1 MKKYNQKTKYKKL
14 ANTLQFKNIPKKEE
28 QFSLHFMEQNKCL
41 LLEKNEK
48 NIFVACCKKL
58 SFFTELLIENS
69 FSKPTEYFLISTEI
83 FNKLINEI
91 LGFDFSEQKKFLAKN
106 DIDKIEKN
114 SPTVNL
120 LNSIFQDALKQ
131 NASDIHF
138 ESNESEGIVR
148 FRIAGELYFHR
159 KFNIQTFNSL
169 STRIKILSDLNI
181 LEKRLPQDGRI
192 QISINK
198 TNIDLRVSIVPASK
212 GESIV
217 LRILQKNKK
226 LIKLD
231 NLGFSQNQLKIL
243 KNLIS
248 LPNGLILISGP
259 TGSGKTTTLNSILNT
274 LADGKTKI
282 ISIEDPVEYSIKNV
296 NQIQINE
303 DIGLNFE
310 TILKRILRQDPNIIM
325 LGEIR
330 DKITAELCI
339 RAALTGHLVFSTVH
353 TNDAV
358 SIINRL
364 LNFNIEPFMIATVL
378 KGIISQ
384 RLVKSKNSKSTR
396 TIISESFYIDKKIQ
410 SLILEN
416 CQEEKIIEYLKKKN
430 FEFISDDAKNK
441 IKNEICSYSDVI
453 KEIKLED

>member
-1 MKKYNQKTKYKKL
+1 MQNYNQNTKYKKL
-14 ANTLQFKNIPKKEE
+14 TSTLQFKNIPKTEE
-28 QFSLHFMEQNKCL
+28 QFSISFIEQNKCL

-48 NIFVACCKKL
+48 NIFVACCSKL
-58 SFFTELLIENS
+58 SFFAEQLIENN
-69 FSKPTEYFLISTEI
+69 FSVPTEYFLVSTEN
-83 FNKLINEI
+83 FNNLINEI
-91 LGFDFSEQKKFLAKN
+91 LGFDFTEQKNFLEKN

-120 LNSIFQDALKQ
+120 LNSIFQDAIKQ

-148 FRIAGELYFHR
+148 FRIAGELYFYR

-169 STRIKILSDLNI
+169 SSRIKILADLNI

-198 TNIDLRVSIVPASK
+198 INIDLRVSIVPASK

-217 LRILQKNKK
+217 LRILQTNKK

-231 NLGFSQNQLKIL
+231 DLGFSESQLKIL
-243 KNLIS
+243 KNFIKQ
-248 LPNGLILISGP
+248 PNGLILISGP

-274 LADGKTKI
+274 LANGKTKI

-310 TILKRILRQDPNIIM
+310 SILKRILRQDPNIIM

-330 DKITAELCI
+330 DKTSAELCI

-364 LNFNIEPFMIATVL
+364 LNFQIEPFLISTVL

-384 RLVKSKNSKSTR
+384 RLVKTKNSKSSR
-396 TIISESFYIDKKIQ
+396 TIISETFSIDKNMQ

-416 CQEEKIIEYLKKKN
+416 SQEEKIIEYLKKQN

-441 IKNEICSYSDVI
+441 IKNEICTYSEVI